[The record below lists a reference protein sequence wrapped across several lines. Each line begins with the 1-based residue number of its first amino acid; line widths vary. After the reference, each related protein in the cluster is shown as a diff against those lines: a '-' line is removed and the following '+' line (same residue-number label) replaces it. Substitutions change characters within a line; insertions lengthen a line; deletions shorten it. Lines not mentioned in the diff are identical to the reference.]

1 MEPRICRSLQEA
13 QRGIPRALSIGNFDG
28 VHAGHRR
35 ILRRVAELAR
45 ENGWRP
51 SAMTFEPHPAVVVA
65 PERAPRLLTTLEQR
79 ARLIAEEGIEEVLIV
94 PFHPEFSRLTPRQF
108 AQEVLVGTLSVRA
121 VLVGANFRF
130 GYQHSG
136 DIHTLAQLGEEFGFS
151 TGVVPEVVLRG
162 IRVSSSRIRSLL
174 EAGEVSRAGRLL
186 ERAYWIEGRIVP
198 GRRVG
203 SAKTVPTLNLEP
215 PAGLILPAEGV
226 YITRTFDLDADRRWP
241 SITNVGYRPTFGG
254 QTLTIETH
262 LLSPLEGEDPVR
274 IRLEFLLRLREE
286 RKFPDA
292 AALRAQ
298 ILRDVSRAQRY
309 FRLRARLLYSKS
321 TPV

>member
-1 MEPRICRSLQEA
+1 MGPRICRSLQEA
-13 QRGIPRALSIGNFDG
+13 ERGIPRALSIGNFDG

-45 ENGWRP
+45 EQGWRP

-79 ARLIAEEGIEEVLIV
+79 ARLIAEQGIEEVLIV

-108 AQEVLVGTLSVRA
+108 VHEVLVETLSVRA
-121 VLVGANFRF
+121 VQVGANFRF
-130 GYQHSG
+130 GYQHGG
-136 DIHTLAQLGEEFGFS
+136 DIHTLAQLGEEFGFL
-151 TGVVPEVVLRG
+151 TGVVPDVVLRG

-174 EAGEVSRAGRLL
+174 EVGEVSRAGRLL
-186 ERAYWIEGRIVP
+186 ERAYWIEGDIVP

-215 PAGLILPAEGV
+215 PAGVVLPADGV
-226 YITRTFDLDADRRWP
+226 YITRTFDWESDRRWP
-241 SITNVGYRPTFGG
+241 SVTNIGYRPTFGG
-254 QTLTIETH
+254 RALTIETH
-262 LLSPLEGEDPVR
+262 LLSPLEGGDPGR
-274 IRLEFLLRLREE
+274 IRVEFLLRLREE

-298 ILRDVSRAQRY
+298 ILRDVARARRY
-309 FRLRARLLYSKS
+309 FRLRERLLYSKS